1 MARPAA
7 PFLLSPSDADVL
19 QGWLRIGSI
28 WLVASKRIRSSK
40 LLVVYLKVELGCAC
54 VFQ

>member
-1 MARPAA
+1 LLPAIISKRLVDQ
-7 PFLLSPSDADVL
+7 FDLV
-19 QGWLRIGSI
+19 
-28 WLVASKRIRSSK
+28 VASKRIRSSK